1 VLLQRIL
8 AGTVSKIT
16 LDNTNRLYYTTPT
29 IRRLTMLDYDTLAE
43 LADIYKEKYNRLL
56 ETNNRLEEM
65 LDAANEKI
73 EILTNK
79 A

>member
-1 VLLQRIL
+1 
-8 AGTVSKIT
+8 
-16 LDNTNRLYYTTPT
+16 
-29 IRRLTMLDYDTLAE
+29 MLDCDTLAE
-43 LADIYKEKYNRLL
+43 LADMYKEKYNRLL

>member
-1 VLLQRIL
+1 MQTSV

-16 LDNTNRLYYTTPT
+16 LDNTNRLCYTIPT
-29 IRRLTMLDYDTLAE
+29 TRRLTMLDCDTLAE
-43 LADIYKEKYNRLL
+43 LADMYKEKYNRLL

>member
-1 VLLQRIL
+1 MQTSV
-8 AGTVSKIT
+8 AGTVSKIM
-16 LDNTNRLYYTTPT
+16 LDNTNRLYYTIPT
-29 IRRLTMLDYDTLAE
+29 RRLTMLDYDTLAE
-43 LADIYKEKYNRLL
+43 LADMYKEKYNRLL

-65 LDAANEKI
+65 LDEANEKI

>member
-1 VLLQRIL
+1 V

-16 LDNTNRLYYTTPT
+16 LDNTNRLCYTIPT
-29 IRRLTMLDYDTLAE
+29 RRLTMLDYDTLAE
-43 LADIYKEKYNRLL
+43 LADMYKEKYNRLL

-65 LDAANEKI
+65 LDEANEKI